1 MPGDFQCKVFLP
13 DYSDFLYPYAFEREE
28 LAKVGAQLVLAQ
40 CKSEEQIIERGQDAD
55 VLLNSAI
62 PITRRIIQALPAC
75 KLIVRYGVG
84 VNNID
89 IQAATECHIIVANTP
104 TYCVEEVSDHAVAL
118 LLACVR
124 KIVVLDRIAR
134 GGHWGSILPWP
145 IYRLRGQT
153 LGLIG
158 FGKIARKVVEKLR
171 PFDPTYLVYDPY
183 VPQEVAEEYGVKL
196 VVLEE
201 LLKESDL
208 ISLHPPLTEET
219 RHLLG
224 QKEFKLMKP
233 SAFLVDTSR
242 GGVASEQALY
252 QALKEGWIAG
262 AGLDVLETEPP
273 AEGSP
278 LLQLDNVIITPHYA
292 ASSVE
297 STEDL
302 RREVCDA
309 VISVLSGRW
318 PPSVVNPQVK
328 PKVALERKS
337 A

>member
-1 MPGDFQCKVFLP
+1 MPNSFRYKVFLA

-28 LAKVGAQLVLAQ
+28 LAKVGAQLILAQ
-40 CKSEEQIIERGQDAD
+40 CKSEEQIIEQGQDAD

-62 PITRRIIQALPAC
+62 PITRRIIESLSAC

-124 KIVVLDRIAR
+124 KIVVLDRIAKE
-134 GGHWGSILPWP
+134 GNWGNILPWP
-145 IYRLRGQT
+145 IHRLRGQT

-158 FGKIARKVVEKLR
+158 FGKIARRVAEKLR
-171 PFDPTYLVYDPY
+171 PFGPDLMAYDPY
-183 VPQEVAEEYGVKL
+183 VPQEIAEGYGVKL
-196 VVLEE
+196 VALEE

-242 GGVASEQALY
+242 GGVVSEQALY

-273 AEGSP
+273 AKDDP

-302 RREVCDA
+302 RREVCEA
-309 VISVLSGRW
+309 VVSVLSSRW
-318 PPSVVNPQVK
+318 PPAAVNPQVK
-328 PKVALERKS
+328 PKVILERKS